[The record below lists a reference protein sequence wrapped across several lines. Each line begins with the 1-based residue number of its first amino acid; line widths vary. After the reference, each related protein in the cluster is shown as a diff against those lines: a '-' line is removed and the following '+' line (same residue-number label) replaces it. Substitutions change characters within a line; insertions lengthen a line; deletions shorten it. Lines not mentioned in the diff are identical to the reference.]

1 MKVTHA
7 ITLVGLGIGAVGIA
21 ATQGCSSSSSTPAGD
36 AGTGGGTGITP
47 PKPTGP
53 ATTVTAEHNFA
64 MSKLYLGD
72 TDRAGVSNQ
81 LAWKAFGYNLD
92 NKITTKDSTDVCGL
106 ASGASKSTQTDG
118 NGGIDNSFGEN
129 ILPIILTTAGQDAAK
144 KINDSITQG
153 HFTIMIDVTGLDDAN
168 PKQTAT
174 GLTGFLNAGGSFDQ
188 TPGGMK
194 QPTFTTADDWAVR
207 PELLT
212 SPTDAKSSKIKFP
225 SAYVV
230 DGTFVNGSPGNL
242 TLNLAIG
249 GVALDLT
256 ITNAVITFDHTAA
269 GKGANG
275 TIAGVIN
282 TEDLIARLKTVAGR
296 ISTSLCQ
303 GSAFESIAQ
312 QIRQASDIKADG
324 TNASG
329 STCDGISIGLGF
341 DASEIGLPKT
351 VGSLATKTD
360 DPCNPTDGGTDT
372 GTMTDAGGGG

>member
-1 MKVTHA
+1 MKVSHA
-7 ITLVGLGIGAVGIA
+7 ITLVGLCMGASGVA
-21 ATQGCSSSSSTPAGD
+21 ATQGCSSSSTTTPAGD
-36 AGTGGGTGITP
+36 GGTTGTSITP
-47 PKPTGP
+47 PQPTGP
-53 ATTVTAEHNFA
+53 ATTVTTEHNFA
-64 MSKLYLGD
+64 LSKLYLGD
-72 TDRAGVSNQ
+72 TDRAGVSSQ
-81 LAWKAFGYNLD
+81 TAWKAFGYNID
-92 NKITTKDSTDVCGL
+92 SKISTKDSTDVCGL

-144 KINDSITQG
+144 KINDSITAG
-153 HFTIMIDVTGLDDAN
+153 HFTIMIDATGLDDAN

-174 GLTGFLNAGGSFDQ
+174 GLKGFLNAGGNFDQ
-188 TPGGMK
+188 TAGGMK
-194 QPTFTTADDWAVR
+194 APTFTTADDWAVR

-212 SPTDAKSSKIKFP
+212 SATDPKSSKIKFP

-230 DGTFVNGSPGNL
+230 DGVFVNGSPGDL

-256 ITNAVITFDHTAA
+256 ITQAVITCAHTA
-269 GKGANG
+269 GSCGNG

-282 TEDLIARLKTVAGR
+282 TEDLITKLKKVAGR

-312 QIRQASDIKADG
+312 QIRQASDIMADG

-329 STCDGISIGLGF
+329 KSCDGISIGLGF
-341 DASEIGLPKT
+341 DSKEIGLPKT
-351 VGSLATKTD
+351 VGTLAPPSD
-360 DPCNPTDGGTDT
+360 DPCN
-372 GTMTDAGGGG
+372 MTDAGPADTGGGG

>member
-1 MKVTHA
+1 MKVSHA
-7 ITLVGLGIGAVGIA
+7 VTLVGLCTGAIGIA
-21 ATQGCSSSSSTPAGD
+21 ATQGCSSSSTTAPPAEAG
-36 AGTGGGTGITP
+36 AGTSITAP
-47 PKPTGP
+47 AKPSGP
-53 ATTVTAEHNFA
+53 ATTVTAEHNYA
-64 MSKLYLGD
+64 LSKLYLGD
-72 TDRAGVSNQ
+72 TDRAGASNQ
-81 LAWKAFGYNLD
+81 LAWKTFGYNID

-153 HFTIMIDVTGLDDAN
+153 KFTIMIDVTGLDDAN
-168 PKQTAT
+168 AKQTAT
-174 GLTGFLNAGGSFDQ
+174 GLTGFLNAGGTFDP

-194 QPTFTTADDWAVR
+194 QPTFTTVDDWPVR

-225 SAYVV
+225 DAYVV
-230 DGTFVNGSPGNL
+230 NGTFVNGSPGNL

-256 ITNAVITFDHTAA
+256 ITNAVITFDHTGA

-282 TEDLIARLKTVAGR
+282 TEDLISKLKTVAGR

-324 TNASG
+324 TNTSG

-341 DASEIGLPKT
+341 DASEIALPKT
-351 VGSLATKTD
+351 VGALAPPSA
-360 DPCNPTDGGTDT
+360 DPCN
-372 GTMTDAGGGG
+372 MTDAGVQDTGGGG